1 MASMKPIA
9 RDELL
14 ELGAYEKI
22 RESFL
27 RSVIERKRS
36 RYVKLGSNMTAL
48 FENRDTVL
56 LQIQEMLR
64 TERITQE
71 AAIAHELET
80 YNALVPGDRELSLTL
95 FIEYQDRDERER
107 MLQALAGL
115 EDKFRLRVGSELL
128 PVVPDQRGTDRE
140 RTMAVHY
147 IKFPMTESAH
157 AAFLAGN
164 VPVSLEVEHPAYSAA
179 AELPAATL
187 KSLRDDFA

>member
-1 MASMKPIA
+1 MKPIT

-22 RESFL
+22 REAFL
-27 RSVIERKRS
+27 RSVIERKKV
-36 RYVKLGSNMTAL
+36 RYVKLGEHMTAL

-71 AAIAHELET
+71 AAIAHELAT
-80 YNALVPGDRELSLTL
+80 YNELVPGERELSLTL
-95 FIEYQDRDERER
+95 FVEYGDRDERER
-107 MLQALAGL
+107 MLTALAGL
-115 EDKFRLRVGSELL
+115 EDKFRLRVGDALVS
-128 PVVPDQRGTDRE
+128 VIPDSRGTDPT

-147 IKFPMTESAH
+147 LKLPMTEATF
-157 AAFLAGN
+157 AAFRDGSA
-164 VPVSLEVEHPAYSAA
+164 PVSLEVAHPAYSAST
-179 AELPAATL
+179 ELSAATL

>member
-1 MASMKPIA
+1 MKPIT

-14 ELGAYEKI
+14 DLGAYEKL
-22 RESFL
+22 RDAFL
-27 RSVIERKRS
+27 RSVLERKKA
-36 RYVKLGSNMTAL
+36 RYVKLGENMTAL

-80 YNALVPGDRELSLTL
+80 YNELVPGERELSATL
-95 FIEYQDRDERER
+95 FIEYQERDERER
-107 MLQALAGL
+107 MLTALAGL
-115 EDKFRLRVGSELL
+115 EDRFRLRVGKALVS
-128 PVVPDQRGTDRE
+128 VVPDARGSDTT

-147 IKFPMTESAH
+147 LKFPMTEAVF
-157 AAFLAGN
+157 AAFCDGS
-164 VPVSLEVEHPAYSAA
+164 VPVALEVAHPAYTAST
-179 AELPAATL
+179 ELPPATL